1 MLLQKKLRERISVV
15 FDSTTRERMSIVFNG
30 ITHLGASLAIVL
42 CYVDDGWL
50 VCLQIVVLVKKS
62 LQESSSVLLVQY
74 SVVAAMKDHESVNE

>member
-50 VCLQIVVLVKKS
+50 VCLQIVILVKS

-74 SVVAAMKDHESVNE
+74 SIVAAMKDHESVNE